1 MATKTKKRTKVAA
14 LPEQK
19 VVFEANDL
27 VYYTDY
33 DDGRG
38 NPRWKNVYGRVL
50 QVQDEYLVV
59 RTEEGLATWLA
70 EGTKKSKI

>member
-1 MATKTKKRTKVAA
+1 MATKKRTKVAA
-14 LPEQK
+14 LPEPK

-38 NPRWKNVYGRVL
+38 NPRWSTTYGRV
-50 QVQDEYLVV
+50 VMIEGDWLVV
-59 RTEEGLATWLA
+59 RTEEGLATWFA
-70 EGTKKSKI
+70 DSTKKSKI